1 MKTPHQIV
9 KYILAPMVLLLLLS
23 PTGNWNMPAAQSATA
38 PSPAGQFVSIDF
50 NNVDINVFIKFIS
63 ELTGKNFVVDQR
75 VRGKVTIISPSKIS
89 LEEAYTKAIDICKEN
104 GPDPEYKYL
113 LDVMVKIADAFDGIV
128 PQERKIIDSFVYD
141 LKSRFMHDLEENK
154 LASFDNE

>member
-1 MKTPHQIV
+1 MEKLLKEHPWAKEIKWSFNYEHQ
-9 KYILAPMVLLLLLS
+9 KS
-23 PTGNWNMPAAQSATA
+23 H
-38 PSPAGQFVSIDF
+38 
-50 NNVDINVFIKFIS
+50 
-63 ELTGKNFVVDQR
+63 
-75 VRGKVTIISPSKIS
+75 S

-128 PQERKIIDSFVYD
+128 PQEKKIIDSFVYD